1 MKYFI
6 FSLITFFILINFWG
20 FSQDVSTNG
29 SKTSEIAT
37 KYNRIAITAMILDNN
52 TDYIQ
57 DLKNAT
63 SGIIVPSKFDDNL
76 LQKRYL
82 SSASNNSAINKS
94 LITQGIPN
102 DILSKWFS
110 HKESGE
116 FDMSVIHQRGMYNA
130 TDDEV
135 VKASASKIGLAKL
148 KDAGESLINNSYVM
162 VLEFSNIQDVQK
174 KYDEQDA
181 AAKKYAENNKTEFK
195 PVIRRTNGWEGDVK
209 AYLYKM
215 NFNDSVMNVFYND
228 IWIYEDD
235 SPEVK
240 AEKIAK
246 FNQTQFP
253 LVSIIEVYG
262 TADGSQYN
270 QGEILAP
277 PVQLTRDQLFQKMI
291 NTGITNVVFEIE
303 RKREEFRVKSPL
315 YGTNPLKAKIGKKEG
330 LYTEQRFFVF
340 EFEQNRNGETVA
352 KRKGVVRTKKVVDNM
367 EVATGQ
373 SVKFSTFYQVAGF
386 GLMEGMLMQQRNDFG
401 LGISGGTSYG
411 EMGGGYVKAEANIG
425 AMTGRIIDLE
435 LVQWKVFGSVHFQTK
450 EYSSN
455 LIGGANK
462 YDMNFIRFQTGLSK
476 GWYFGR
482 SLSFSLYATYG
493 MESATNEDWI
503 DDMDYE
509 EGQSI
514 GTDFLNFGASASL
527 NITYWMQIIGGINY
541 YIPFGGVYDKDRKT
555 EIFGDNRYADFFA
568 KREGMSFDVGLRI
581 EF

>member
-6 FSLITFFILINFWG
+6 LSLTTFLILINFWG
-20 FSQDVSTNG
+20 LSQDSTTTG

-37 KYNRIAITAMILDNN
+37 KYNRIAITAIILDNN
-52 TDYIQ
+52 SEYIQ

-63 SGIIVPSKFDDNL
+63 SGIIVPAKFDDNL

-102 DILSKWFS
+102 DILSKWFLR
-110 HKESGE
+110 KESGE

-174 KYDEQDA
+174 KYDKQDA
-181 AAKKYAENNKTEFK
+181 AAKIYAESNKTEFK
-195 PVIRRTNGWEGDVK
+195 PVKRRTNGWEGEVK

-240 AEKIAK
+240 AAKKAK
-246 FNQTQFP
+246 FNQTRFP

-291 NTGITNVVFEIE
+291 NTGISNVVFEIE

-315 YGTNPLKAKIGKKEG
+315 YGTSPLKAKIGKKEG
-330 LYTEQRFFVF
+330 LYTEQRFFVL
-340 EFEQNRNGETVA
+340 EFEQNRKGETVA

-367 EVATGQ
+367 AVATGQ
-373 SVKFSTFYQVAGF
+373 SDKFSTFYQVAGS

-401 LGISGGTSYG
+401 LGISGGTSFG
-411 EMGGGYVKAEANIG
+411 EMGGGYLKAEANIG
-425 AMTGRIIDLE
+425 AMTGRIIDLG
-435 LVQWKVFGSVHFQTK
+435 LVQWKVFGTVHFEIK
-450 EYSSN
+450 EYKDF
-455 LIGGANK
+455 GD
-462 YDMNFIRFQTGLSK
+462 YDMNFTRLQVGLSK

-482 SLSFSLYATYG
+482 SFSFSPFISYG
-493 MESATNEDWI
+493 IEDATNTDWVDNNGLED
-503 DDMDYE
+503 
-509 EGQSI
+509 GTSI
-514 GTDFLNFGASASL
+514 GTYFINYGAFGSV
-527 NITYWMQIIGGINY
+527 NITHWMQLV
-541 YIPFGGVYDKDRKT
+541 GGVNFYTLIGEAVDKDGKET
-555 EIFGDNRYADFFA
+555 WGNEYTYYFKNRQ
-568 KREGMSFDVGLRI
+568 GMSFDAGLRI